1 MHVEKPLVIYHSPCL
16 DGFTAAW
23 ACWLKYPEA
32 EFVPAAYGQEPP
44 DCEGRD
50 VYLLDFSYKYDV
62 MLEMYRKAK
71 SIVVLDHHKTAEAEL
86 ASMFADGWLGGSFA
100 MEKSGAR
107 LAWEF
112 FHPDKAVPRLVR
124 YVEDR
129 DLWRFALDHS
139 KSINAALF
147 SHEYDFEVWS
157 RLAKRMEESSI
168 EGPVGLLNFIEE
180 GEAIERKHMKD
191 VRELVGKLKHWRR
204 FKRLLQHGDVEC
216 TQDMDCE
223 CCNEL
228 VGWLDGDGQLIQVP
242 CANLPYVYASDAA
255 GLMAEGAPFAATYY
269 QDADGAFVFS
279 LRSRGEGGADVSE
292 VAARYGGGGHK
303 HAAGFRVASLEEL

>member
-1 MHVEKPLVIYHSPCL
+1 MSDSRPLVVYHSPCL

-50 VYLLDFSYKYDV
+50 VYLLDFSYKYAV
-62 MLEMYRKAK
+62 MLEMYHKAK
-71 SIVVLDHHKTAEAEL
+71 SITVLDHHKTAEAEL
-86 ASMFADGWLGGSFA
+86 APMFADGWLDGEFD

-147 SHEYDFEVWS
+147 SHEYDFETWS
-157 RLAKRMEESSI
+157 RLARRMDESSI
-168 EGPVGLLNFIEE
+168 DGPVGLLSFIEE

-191 VRELVGKLKHWRR
+191 VRELVGKLKRYLT
-204 FKRLLQHGDVEC
+204 FDS
-216 TQDMDCE
+216 
-223 CCNEL
+223 
-228 VGWLDGDGQLIQVP
+228 LIPSRKVP

-255 GLMAEGAPFAATYY
+255 GLMAEGVPFAATYY
-269 QDADGAFVFS
+269 QDAEGAFVFS

-303 HAAGFRVASLEEL
+303 NAAGFRVASLEEL